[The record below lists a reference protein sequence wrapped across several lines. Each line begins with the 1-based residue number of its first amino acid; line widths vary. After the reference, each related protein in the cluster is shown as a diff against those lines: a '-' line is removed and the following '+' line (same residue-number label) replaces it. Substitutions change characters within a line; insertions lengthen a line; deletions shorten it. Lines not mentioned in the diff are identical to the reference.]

1 MSVTL
6 KWVQEVMD
14 NTRPEKEIEEIKNC
28 QNQHS
33 LSEDANLTIKSLR
46 ILLTN

>member
-1 MSVTL
+1 MSVML

-28 QNQHS
+28 QKES
-33 LSEDANLTIKSLR
+33 TLIICR
-46 ILLTN
+46 C